1 MPVNNLIV
9 VEDLQGGYG
18 EGEDRHIVLECVN
31 LNVRKGEILAIVG
44 PSGCGKSTVMR
55 HLIGLEKPWK
65 GRVLFDGTDI
75 HKTEKALSAARR
87 RWGITFQSGA
97 LLGNLTI
104 LENVIL
110 PLQEY
115 TSLSP
120 KEIKLTAYQKLET
133 VGLDTL
139 AASYPMDISG
149 GQQKRAGLA
158 RAIALDPE
166 VLFFDE
172 PSAGLDPITS
182 SRLDNLIVKINE
194 VFNTTVVIVTHELA
208 SIYAISDRVVMLDPL
223 EKSIIAEGSAV
234 DLRDK
239 STDKRVIA
247 FFRRED
253 VSKKG

>member
-1 MPVNNLIV
+1 MPKNNLIA
-9 VEDLQGGYG
+9 VENLQGGYG
-18 EGEDRHIVLECVN
+18 TGEDRHLVLDD
-31 LNVRKGEILAIVG
+31 LNMTVRKGEILAIVG

-55 HLIGLEKPWK
+55 NLIGLEKPWK
-65 GRVLFDGTDI
+65 GRILFDGRDI
-75 HKTEKALSAARR
+75 HKTDEALSAARR

-104 LENVIL
+104 LENVML

-120 KEIKLTAYQKLET
+120 FEIKLTAYEKLET

-139 AASYPMDISG
+139 GASYPMDISG

-182 SRLDNLIVKINE
+182 SRLDNLIIKINK

-223 EKSIIAEGSAV
+223 EKRIIAEGQAT
-234 DLRDK
+234 DLRDN
-239 STDKRVIA
+239 SSDERVLA

-253 VSKKG
+253 ISKRG